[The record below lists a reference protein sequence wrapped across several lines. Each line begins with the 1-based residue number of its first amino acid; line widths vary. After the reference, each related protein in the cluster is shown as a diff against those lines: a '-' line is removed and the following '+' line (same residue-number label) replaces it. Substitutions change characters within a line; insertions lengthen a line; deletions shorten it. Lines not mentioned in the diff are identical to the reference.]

1 MATKKNEE
9 GKTTKTTKAKVEK
22 TETKKKV
29 VSKITTS
36 VSDDDIAKRAYEI
49 FLETGNH
56 DANENWTKAEN
67 ELKAKKKSK

>member
-9 GKTTKTTKAKVEK
+9 RKATKTTKAKVEK

-29 VSKITTS
+29 ESKKGMN
-36 VSDDDIAKRAYEI
+36 VSDDDIAKRAYEL